1 MSSTQNT
8 TSKQYRN
15 AEWLERQYIEKDRTQ
30 EEIANIC
37 GCCSSTV
44 GNWLDKFDIEKT
56 EVAQF
61 GLQTEGYEQS
71 KCEAGPGKA
80 DTVLVHRLLATL
92 KIDDLSELAGKEVH
106 HKNGRRRHN
115 TLENIEV
122 VTPAEHRERHAG
134 DELAEQ
140 TV

>member
-30 EEIANIC
+30 AEIANIC
-37 GCCSSTV
+37 GCCQSTI

-56 EVAQF
+56 QVAQL
-61 GLQTEGYEQS
+61 GLQTDGYEQW
-71 KCEAGPGKA
+71 KCEAGTGKA
-80 DTVLVHRLLATL
+80 DTVTVHRLLATL
-92 KIDDLSELAGKEVH
+92 MVDDLSELDGKEVH

-122 VTPAEHRERHAG
+122 VTPTEHSKIHSG
-134 DELAEQ
+134 DGV
-140 TV
+140 TNVVV

>member
-37 GCCSSTV
+37 GCCASTV
-44 GNWLDKFDIEKT
+44 GDRLDKFDIKKI

-61 GLQTEGYEQS
+61 GLQTDGYEQW
-71 KCEAGPGKA
+71 KYEAGPGKA
-80 DTVLVHRLLATL
+80 DTVTVHRLLATL
-92 KIDDLSELAGKEVH
+92 MVDDLSELDGKEVH
-106 HKNGRRRHN
+106 HKNGVEWHN
-115 TLENIEV
+115 TLDNV
-122 VTPAEHRERHAG
+122 GVLTPKGHRQRHAG
-134 DELAEQ
+134 DE
-140 TV
+140 TS